1 MKSEPV
7 SNQLLHEFM
16 GYESSNEKIQII
28 YVEYILQQII
38 KKKKN
43 VKLNFFKGNTSS
55 DRRKYE
61 TVAKCFE
68 MPRIEMT
75 QHYNSIECF
84 HYRYDL
90 IKQIFVASLGL
101 VLPVPCLKFFST
113 VLNCKFRIGIRL

>member
-38 KKKKN
+38 KKKKKN
-43 VKLNFFKGNTSS
+43 AKLIFFKGNTSS

-61 TVAKCFE
+61 KVAKCFE

-75 QHYNSIECF
+75 QHYNSIECC

-90 IKQIFVASLGL
+90 IKQKFVASLGL
-101 VLPVPCLKFFST
+101 VLPVHCLRWVGLYFFH
-113 VLNCKFRIGIRL
+113 RP